1 MSLAENHRCSVT
13 SVHHVGVSV
22 HCGWV
27 DLLTQGRSHV
37 TNALMLNQGI
47 PWLGIFIL
55 DSNSREK
62 HETHPPYDYIFGT
75 RRWRCPS

>member
-27 DLLTQGRSHV
+27 DLLTQGLFARHYSS
-37 TNALMLNQGI
+37 NA
-47 PWLGIFIL
+47 
-55 DSNSREK
+55 
-62 HETHPPYDYIFGT
+62 
-75 RRWRCPS
+75 